1 MTLNR
6 SISGQDIMNKF
17 IRYAKDNGIEPNRE
31 QIKISE
37 NIIYI
42 QLKAYI
48 ARNMID
54 NKGFYPLWEKIDKTL
69 IDALS
74 YIEAN

>member
-1 MTLNR
+1 MP
-6 SISGQDIMNKF
+6 
-17 IRYAKDNGIEPNRE
+17 PNRE

-54 NKGFYPLWEKIDKTL
+54 NKGFYPIWEKIDKTL
-69 IDALS
+69 LDALD
-74 YIEAN
+74 YIETN